1 MNPDIYLNKLLLET
15 NHDVRGGVVKFAKR
29 TDWPLSSNRITA
41 VMEGLRRNGAA
52 ILDLTES
59 NPTRC
64 GFAFPNEM
72 ILNPLGNE
80 DNLCYEPLAQGSV
93 KAREAV
99 SGYYRT
105 KGFDVSAENI
115 ILTSSTSEA
124 YSHLFRLLVNAGERV
139 LFPRPSYPLFQF
151 LGDLNDVQLDFYT
164 LTYTDRWGMDFDQ
177 IQRNIQSDT
186 RALVL
191 VNPNNPTGSFV
202 TRKEKE
208 LLNALCRERNL
219 SMICDEVFGDF
230 SLDPTAQGVS
240 LVNNSDVL
248 TFILGGLSKTL
259 GLPQMKLSWI
269 ILSGPAELVKT
280 ARERLEIIAD
290 TYLSVNTPVQN
301 ALDRWLPLKDQIQGE
316 MKARLKRN
324 LRFLKEKA
332 AGGPCRFFE
341 PEGGWYAVL
350 KIPSTLGEE
359 EWVLQFLQ
367 EDHVFVHPG
376 YFFDFEEETFI
387 VVSLLPPEE
396 VFRSGVD
403 RVLKRIINGHSR

>member
-1 MNPDIYLNKLLLET
+1 M
-15 NHDVRGGVVKFAKR
+15 KFAKR
-29 TDWPLSSNRITA
+29 TDWPLSSNRITVA
-41 VMEGLRRNGAA
+41 MEDLRRDGAA
-52 ILDLTES
+52 VLDLTES

-72 ILNPLGNE
+72 ILKSLGNE
-80 DNLCYEPLAQGSV
+80 DNLRYEPLPQGSV
-93 KAREAV
+93 RAREAV
-99 SGYYRT
+99 GGYYMA
-105 KGFDVSAENI
+105 KGFDVSVENI

-124 YSHLFRLLVNAGERV
+124 YSYLFRLLVNAGERV

-151 LGDLNDVQLDFYT
+151 LGDLNDVHLDFYT

-177 IQRNIQSDT
+177 IRRNIQTDT

-202 TRKEKE
+202 AKKEKE
-208 LLNALCRERNL
+208 WLNALCRERNL
-219 SMICDEVFGDF
+219 SIICDEVFGDF
-230 SLDPTAQGVS
+230 PLDPTAQGVS
-240 LVNNSDVL
+240 LVNNGDVL
-248 TFILGGLSKTL
+248 TFVLGGLSKTL

-269 ILSGPAELVKT
+269 ILSGPAALVKT

-290 TYLSVNTPVQN
+290 TYLSVSAPVQN
-301 ALDRWLPLKDQIQGE
+301 SLERWLPLKDQIQGG
-316 MKARLKRN
+316 MKARLERN
-324 LRFLKEKA
+324 LQFLKERVR
-332 AGGPCRFFE
+332 GGPCRLFE

-350 KIPSTLGEE
+350 KIPATLSEE

-376 YFFDFEEETFI
+376 YFFDFDDEAFI

-396 VFRSGVD
+396 VFEAGID
-403 RVLKRIINGHSR
+403 RVSKRIINSNSR

>member
-1 MNPDIYLNKLLLET
+1 MPINSI
-15 NHDVRGGVVKFAKR
+15 FARR

-41 VMEGLRRNGAA
+41 AAEDLRRDGAA

-64 GFAFPNEM
+64 GFVFPDEM
-72 ILNPLGNE
+72 ILSPLGDKE
-80 DNLCYEPLAQGSV
+80 NLRYEPLPQGSV

-99 SGYYRT
+99 SGYY
-105 KGFDVSAENI
+105 KAQGLDVPAENI

-124 YSHLFRLLVNAGERV
+124 YSYLFRLLVNAGERV

-151 LGDLNDVQLDFYT
+151 LGDLNDVHLDFYT

-177 IQRNIQSDT
+177 IRRNIQTDT

-219 SMICDEVFGDF
+219 SIICDEVFGDF
-230 SLDPTAQGVS
+230 PLDPTAQGVS
-240 LVNNSDVL
+240 LINNPDVL
-248 TFILGGLSKTL
+248 TFVLGGLSKTL

-269 ILSGPAELVKT
+269 TLSGPAGLVKT

-301 ALDRWLPLKDQIQGE
+301 ALGRWLSLKDQIQGG
-316 MKARLKRN
+316 MKARLGRN

-332 AGGPCRFFE
+332 VGGPCRLLE

-350 KIPSTLGEE
+350 KIPPTLSEE

-376 YFFDFEEETFI
+376 YFFDFDDEAFI
-387 VVSLLPPEE
+387 VVSLLPPQE
-396 VFRSGVD
+396 VFEAGID
-403 RVLKRIINGHSR
+403 RVLKRIINSIPDTARDSNSR

>member
-1 MNPDIYLNKLLLET
+1 M
-15 NHDVRGGVVKFAKR
+15 VKFAKR

-41 VMEGLRRNGAA
+41 AMEDLRRDGAVV
-52 ILDLTES
+52 LDLTES

-64 GFAFPNEM
+64 GFAFPNER
-72 ILNPLGNE
+72 ILNPLGSG
-80 DNLCYEPLAQGSV
+80 DHLRYEPLPQGSV

-105 KGFDVSAENI
+105 KGFDVSVENI

-151 LGDLNDVQLDFYT
+151 LGDLNDVHLDFYT

-177 IQRNIQSDT
+177 IRRNIRPDT

-202 TRKEKE
+202 AKKEKE
-208 LLNALCRERNL
+208 LLNALCREKNL
-219 SMICDEVFGDF
+219 PMICDEVFGDF
-230 SLDPTAQGVS
+230 PLDPTAQGVS
-240 LVNNSDVL
+240 LVNNGDVL
-248 TFILGGLSKTL
+248 TFVLGGLSKTL

-269 ILSGPAELVKT
+269 ILSGPAALVKA

-290 TYLSVNTPVQN
+290 TYLSVSAPVQN
-301 ALDRWLPLKDQIQGE
+301 SLERWLPLKDQIQGE
-316 MKARLKRN
+316 MKTRLERN
-324 LRFLKEKA
+324 LQFLKERVR
-332 AGGPCRFFE
+332 GGPCRLFE
-341 PEGGWYAVL
+341 PEGGWYSVL
-350 KIPSTLGEE
+350 KIPATLSEE

-376 YFFDFEEETFI
+376 YFFDFDDEAFI
-387 VVSLLPPEE
+387 IVSLLPPEE
-396 VFRSGVD
+396 VFQSGVNG
-403 RVLKRIINGHSR
+403 VLKRIIHSHNR